1 MSAHNMSLEKLP
13 WWSWLSPALAFGL
26 LGLEFALIVH
36 VDSALVLVL
45 TGLLVLATVF
55 AAVHH
60 AEILALRVGE
70 PFGSI
75 LLAIAVTVIEVALIA
90 SIFLSPTDGAETV
103 ARDTVYSAAMI
114 VLNGVV
120 GLCLLAG
127 GKRYHEQAFQLHGAA
142 AALAVL
148 STLATLT
155 LVLPNYTLTI
165 RGPYYSAAQLIVVG
179 AVSLI
184 LYGVFVFVQTV
195 RHRDYFLVDPGLDAV
210 DHGLRPP
217 RRVAVS
223 SALLL
228 ILCLVGVIFLAKSL
242 SAPLTEAVVALRL
255 PLSLVGVVIAG
266 IVLLPEAAA
275 SLRAAWANQI
285 QNSLNLALGSALAS
299 IGLTIPALSA
309 MSLLTGKEISLG
321 LAPAQQVLL
330 ALTLVTSI
338 LTLGTGRSTV
348 LQGAVHLAI
357 FCVFL
362 LLEVAP

>member
-1 MSAHNMSLEKLP
+1 MSGHSPSLQKLP

-26 LGLEFALIVH
+26 LGLEFAH
-36 VDSALVLVL
+36 VVEVESALVLIL

-90 SIFLSPTDGAETV
+90 SIFLSPTQGAETV

-120 GLCLLAG
+120 GLCLLVG
-127 GKRYHEQAFQLHGAA
+127 GKRHYEQAFELHGAA

-155 LVLPNYTLTI
+155 LILPNYTLTI
-165 RGPYYSAAQLIVVG
+165 RGPYYSSAQLIVVG

-184 LYGVFVFVQTV
+184 LYGVFIFVQTV
-195 RHRDYFLVDPGLDAV
+195 RHRDYFLVDPSLDAV
-210 DHGLRPP
+210 DHGLRPSG
-217 RRVAVS
+217 RMALG
-223 SALLL
+223 SALFL
-228 ILCLVGVIFLAKSL
+228 IVCLVGVIFLAKSL
-242 SAPLTEAVVALRL
+242 SSPLTEAVKGLGL

-266 IVLLPEAAA
+266 IVLLPEATA
-275 SLRAAWANQI
+275 SLRAALANQI

-299 IGLTIPALSA
+299 IGLTIPTLGA

-321 LAPAQQVLL
+321 LGPAQQVLL
-330 ALTLVTSI
+330 ALTLLTSI

-357 FCVFL
+357 FCVIL
-362 LLEVAP
+362 LLEVVP

>member
-1 MSAHNMSLEKLP
+1 MSGQSISLEKLP
-13 WWSWLSPALAFGL
+13 WWSWLSPVLAFGL
-26 LGLEFALIVH
+26 LGLEFAHVVH
-36 VDSALVLVL
+36 VESALVLIL

-75 LLAIAVTVIEVALIA
+75 LLAIAVTVIEVGLIA
-90 SIFLSPTDGAETV
+90 SIFLSPTQGAENV

-120 GLCLLAG
+120 GICLLVG
-127 GKRYHEQAFQLHGAA
+127 GKRHHEQAFELHGAA

-155 LVLPNYTLTI
+155 LILPNYTLTI
-165 RGPYYSAAQLIVVG
+165 RGPYYSSAQLIVVG
-179 AVSLI
+179 AVSLL
-184 LYGVFVFVQTV
+184 LYGAFIFVQTV
-195 RHRDYFLVDPGLDAV
+195 RHRDYFLVDPSLDAV
-210 DHGLRPP
+210 DHGLRPSG
-217 RRVAVS
+217 RMALA
-223 SALLL
+223 SALFL
-228 ILCLVGVIFLAKSL
+228 IVCLTGVIFLAKSL
-242 SAPLTEAVVALRL
+242 SMPLTEAVVGRGL

-266 IVLLPEAAA
+266 IVLLPEATA

-299 IGLTIPALSA
+299 IGLTIPTLGA
-309 MSLLTGKEISLG
+309 MSLLTGKELSLG
-321 LAPAQQVLL
+321 LGPIQQVLL
-330 ALTLVTSI
+330 VLTLVTSI
-338 LTLGTGRSTV
+338 LTLGTGRTTV
-348 LQGAVHLAI
+348 LQGTVHLSI

-362 LLEVAP
+362 LLEVVP